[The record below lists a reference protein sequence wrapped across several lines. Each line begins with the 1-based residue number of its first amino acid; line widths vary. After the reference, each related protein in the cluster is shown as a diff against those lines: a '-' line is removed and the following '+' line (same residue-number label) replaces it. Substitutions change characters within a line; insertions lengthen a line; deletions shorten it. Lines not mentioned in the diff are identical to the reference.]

1 MYVAALSTHEV
12 FRKLT
17 VRDKNLVHAVEDS
30 NVGIVTSS
38 SDSRVNFSSW
48 KAKSLKTNYNIL
60 LLNIC
65 EESWFKSRENE
76 GRENWQGFFFF
87 FFFFSSP
94 KGIS

>member
-38 SDSRVNFSSW
+38 SDSRVNFSS
-48 KAKSLKTNYNIL
+48 
-60 LLNIC
+60 
-65 EESWFKSRENE
+65 
-76 GRENWQGFFFF
+76 
-87 FFFFSSP
+87 
-94 KGIS
+94 